1 MGYSGSC
8 FSPIQKVA
16 WMIAVTPQHFMQLA
30 LDQARK
36 GEGRTAPNP
45 PVGAIIV
52 KDGIIVGEGF
62 HPQAGQ
68 PHAEIFA
75 LQQAA
80 SKARGAEIYVT
91 LEPCSHHGKTPP
103 CADALIAAGIK
114 SVYIGTIDPN
124 PLVAGRGVEKLKKG
138 GIKVH
143 CGILEPECKRLIA
156 AFSHHILTGT
166 PFTIYK
172 SALTL
177 DGNTATST
185 GDSQWVS
192 GEKSRLA
199 VHQLRDRVEAIM
211 VGINTVLSDDPLLN
225 TRLPEG
231 GGRDPL
237 RVVVDS
243 QLRLPV
249 DCRMLKQQSTAK
261 TLVATISTDQD
272 RISNLQAAGAEVVT
286 FPAIDGR
293 VSLAALWQELGR
305 RKVQKL
311 LLEGGAG
318 LAGAALAAGLINRL
332 MLFVAP
338 KLLGGSSPFGLF
350 PGSGCSRMS
359 EAINLV
365 DISYKP
371 SGEDLLIIGDI
382 PLCLPD

>member
-8 FSPIQKVA
+8 FSRIQKVA
-16 WMIAVTPQHFMQLA
+16 WMIAVTPQYFMQLA

-52 KDGIIVGEGF
+52 KDGIIIGEGF

-138 GIKVH
+138 GIEVH

-192 GEKSRLA
+192 GEKSRLV

-211 VGINTVLSDDPLLN
+211 VGISTVLSDDPLLN

-243 QLRLPV
+243 QLRIPV

-261 TLVATISTDQD
+261 TLVATISTI
-272 RISNLQAAGAEVVT
+272 RIKFQTCKL
-286 FPAIDGR
+286 P
-293 VSLAALWQELGR
+293 GR
-305 RKVQKL
+305 RLSLFL
-311 LLEGGAG
+311 LLMVESLLRRCGRNWDGAKCRNSFWKG
-318 LAGAALAAGLINRL
+318 VQG
-332 MLFVAP
+332 
-338 KLLGGSSPFGLF
+338 
-350 PGSGCSRMS
+350 
-359 EAINLV
+359 
-365 DISYKP
+365 
-371 SGEDLLIIGDI
+371 
-382 PLCLPD
+382 

>member
-1 MGYSGSC
+1 M
-8 FSPIQKVA
+8 
-16 WMIAVTPQHFMQLA
+16 TPQYFMQLA
-30 LDQARK
+30 LEQARQ

-52 KDGIIVGEGF
+52 KDGTIVGGGF

-75 LQQAA
+75 LRQAGA
-80 SKARGAEIYVT
+80 KARGAEIYVT

-114 SVYIGTIDPN
+114 TVYIGTIDPN
-124 PLVAGRGVEKLKKG
+124 PLVAGRGIGKLEKG
-138 GIKVH
+138 GIEVQR
-143 CGILEPECKRLIA
+143 GILELECKRLIA
-156 AFSHHILTGT
+156 PFSCHILTGN

-172 SALTL
+172 AALTL

-199 VHQLRDRVEAIM
+199 VHRLRDRVEAIM
-211 VGINTVLSDDPLLN
+211 VGVNTVLSDDPLLN

-243 QLRLPV
+243 QLRMPV
-249 DCRMLKQQSTAK
+249 ECRMLKQTSTAK

-272 RISNLQAAGAEVVT
+272 KISNLQAAGAEVIT
-286 FPAIDGR
+286 FPAIDGK

-305 RKVQKL
+305 QKVQKL

-318 LAGAALAAGLINRL
+318 LAGAALSAGLIQQL

-338 KLLGGSSPFGLF
+338 KILGGSSPFGLF
-350 PGSGCSRMS
+350 PGSGCPRMA

-365 DISYKP
+365 DISYAEI
-371 SGEDLLIIGDI
+371 GEDLLITGDI
-382 PLCLPD
+382 PPCLPD